1 MLTSNFNIHVNSF
14 EVITSIL
21 ETNLNK
27 LKTNSYTELIRQ
39 QMFLA
44 NQESGERGKCRESR
58 KDTMREKKKHIGNA
72 NNFHKLLESEV
83 H

>member
-44 NQESGERGKCRESR
+44 NQESGESGKCREFQKR
-58 KDTMREKKKHIGNA
+58 YNERKKKTHW
-72 NNFHKLLESEV
+72 KRK
-83 H
+83 